1 MDRNRQSNARI
12 RAVIK
17 VVPVVISN
25 VKVVAIEP
33 VFCPGFRVG
42 IHEQERNAAV
52 LETGIS
58 HVNGWESM
66 HPEPVLIP
74 EIEIKAGLRNV
85 GAAVASTLCPVAML
99 ASPLVSTIPL
109 PCTLPLPRALLLPSP
124 LLLPRDCLLLRTLR
138 LLLLSL
144 WNSLLLWLLFRSL
157 SRLLLLLWSLLLRLL
172 GPLLLLRLL
181 FRSLLRLLPLLWPLL
196 LRLLGPLLLLR
207 LLFRS
212 LLGLL
217 RSLLLRLLGP
227 LLRLLRLFLRVL
239 LFLVLRV
246 HRDQRPEKQKQGSR
260 AIDSNELHGVIVS
273 LT

>member
-144 WNSLLLWLLFRSL
+144 WNSLLLWLLSRSL
-157 SRLLLLLWSLLLRLL
+157 LRLLLLLRSLLLRLL

-181 FRSLLRLLPLLWPLL
+181 FRSLLS
-196 LRLLGPLLLLR
+196 PLLLLR